1 MATVNYAKLRKDRY
15 SKVEKLIRSKMRN
28 GSAEIK
34 YTGKNKVV
42 GFGYG
47 DEGCNDFIFAHG
59 SDGWT
64 VYQGCEL
71 LVGDT
76 SLLYCIAVMFNQCNE
91 SF

>member
-1 MATVNYAKLRKDRY
+1 MATVNAKLRADRY
-15 SKVEKLIRSKMRN
+15 NKVKNLIQSKMRN

-34 YTGKNKVV
+34 YTGKNKVA
-42 GFGYG
+42 GFGYQ
-47 DEGCNDFIFAHG
+47 DEGCKDFIFAHG

-76 SLLYCIAVMFNQCNE
+76 SLLYCIAAMFNQCNE

>member
-1 MATVNYAKLRKDRY
+1 MSTVNYAKLRTDKY
-15 SKVEKLIRSKMRN
+15 NKVEKLIRSKMKN

-42 GFGYG
+42 GFGYQ
-47 DEGCNDFIFAHG
+47 DGCKDFIFAHG

-76 SLLYCIAVMFNQCNE
+76 SLSCCIGAMLYQCNE
-91 SF
+91 I